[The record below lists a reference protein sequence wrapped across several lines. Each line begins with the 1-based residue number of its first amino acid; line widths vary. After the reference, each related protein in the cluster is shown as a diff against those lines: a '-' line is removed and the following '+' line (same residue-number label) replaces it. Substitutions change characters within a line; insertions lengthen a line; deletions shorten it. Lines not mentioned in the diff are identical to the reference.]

1 MSTLWI
7 LQRKTGYH
15 SQRGLIFSMKIVVDT
30 MGGDNAPFINIEGA
44 IQYLNDPRS
53 TGEVIL
59 VGQEDIIKQELQS
72 RSFNNPRLHIQ
83 HASQIIGMDDS
94 PTRSYKLKKDSSLR
108 VGIELVKSGE
118 GDAFISAGNTGA
130 TMTYSLLILGR
141 IKGVDRPA
149 VSAFMPHEEGVTLL
163 LDVGAVA
170 EAKPKN
176 LLQYGIMGSIVYK
189 HINKTDKARVA
200 LMSIGE
206 DADKGT
212 PLVKE
217 AKRLLEAANIDFHG
231 YAEGRDIFNNKFD
244 VIVTDGFTG
253 NVSLKLAESTFKTLF
268 TMIKNR
274 LDRPSRLIG
283 ARLIKPVFTELV
295 GIFDPNNYGGSPLL
309 GIKGVSLIAHGSSN
323 EIGIKNALFE
333 AQRLVN
339 SNLIDTI
346 EQEITESLSSITYT
360 DMDEQIIH
368 H

>member
-1 MSTLWI
+1 
-7 LQRKTGYH
+7 
-15 SQRGLIFSMKIVVDT
+15 MKIVVDA

-44 IQYLNDPRS
+44 IQYLNDPRCA
-53 TGEVIL
+53 GEVIL
-59 VGQEDIIKQELQS
+59 VGQEELLRQELQS
-72 RSFNNPRLHIQ
+72 RNFTDPRLQ
-83 HASQIIGMDDS
+83 LQQAAEVVGMDES
-94 PTRSYKLKKDSSLR
+94 PTRSFKEKKDSSLR
-108 VGIELVKSGE
+108 VGIELVKAGV

-130 TMTYSLLILGR
+130 TMAYSLLTLGR
-141 IKGVDRPA
+141 IPGVDRPA
-149 VSAFMPHEEGVTLL
+149 VGAFMPHEEGATLL

-176 LLQYGIMGSIVYK
+176 LLQFGIMGSIVYRTMTK
-189 HINKTDKARVA
+189 QPSARVA

-206 DADKGT
+206 EAEKGT

-217 AKRLLEAANIDFHG
+217 AKNLLQAAKIDFQG

-253 NVSLKLAESTFKTLF
+253 NVCLKLAESTFKTLF
-268 TMIKNR
+268 TMIKSR

-309 GIKGVSLIAHGSSN
+309 GIKGISLIAHGSSS
-323 EIGIKNALFE
+323 EKAIKNAIFE
-333 AQRLVN
+333 AQRLIRA
-339 SNLIDTI
+339 NLIEAI
-346 EQEITESLSSITYT
+346 EQEITNSLATIKYS
-360 DMDEQIIH
+360 DRAEEIIH

>member
-1 MSTLWI
+1 
-7 LQRKTGYH
+7 
-15 SQRGLIFSMKIVVDT
+15 MKIVVDS

-44 IQYLNDPRS
+44 IQYLNDPKS
-53 TGEVIL
+53 VGDVIL
-59 VGQEDIIKQELQS
+59 VGQEDVIRQELQS
-72 RSFNNPRLHIQ
+72 RSFTSPRLHIQ
-83 HASQIIGMDDS
+83 HASQVVGMDES
-94 PTRSYKLKKDSSLR
+94 PTRSFKEKKDSSMR
-108 VGIELVKSGE
+108 VGIGLVKSGA

-130 TMTYSLLILGR
+130 TMAYSLLTLGR
-141 IKGVDRPA
+141 IPGVDRPA
-149 VSAFMPHEEGVTLL
+149 VGAFMPHEDGATLL

-176 LLQYGIMGSIVYK
+176 LLQFGIMGSIVYK
-189 HINKTDKARVA
+189 KMTRSDSARIA

-206 DADKGT
+206 EAEKGT

-217 AKRLLEAANIDFHG
+217 AKRLLEAADIDFHG
-231 YAEGRDIFNNKFD
+231 YAEGRDVFNNKFD

-268 TMIKNR
+268 SMIKSR

-295 GIFDPNNYGGSPLL
+295 NIFDPNNYGGSPLL
-309 GIKGVSLIAHGSSN
+309 GIKGISLIAHGSSS
-323 EIGIKNALFE
+323 EKAIKNSIFE

-339 SNLIDTI
+339 SNLIDAI
-346 EQEITESLSSITYT
+346 EQEITTSLSSIIYT
-360 DMDEQIIH
+360 EMDEQIIH

>member
-1 MSTLWI
+1 
-7 LQRKTGYH
+7 
-15 SQRGLIFSMKIVVDT
+15 MKIVVDT
-30 MGGDNAPFINIEGA
+30 MGGDNAPFINIDGA
-44 IQYLNDPRS
+44 IDYLKDAKS
-53 TGEVIL
+53 VGDIIL
-59 VGQEDIIKQELQS
+59 VGHEDLIRQELKS
-72 RSFNNPRLHIQ
+72 RPFESPRLHVQ
-83 HASQIIGMDDS
+83 HASEVVGMNES
-94 PTRSYKLKKDSSLR
+94 PTRSFKEKKDSSLR
-108 VGIELVKSGE
+108 VGIELVKNGE
-118 GDAFISAGNTGA
+118 ADAIISAGNTGA
-130 TMTYSLLILGR
+130 VMSYSLLILGR

-149 VSAFMPHEEGVTLL
+149 VGAFMPHEEGATLL

-176 LLQYGIMGSIVYK
+176 LLQFGIMGSIVYRK
-189 HINKTDKARVA
+189 VTKTEKPRVA

-206 DADKGT
+206 ESEKGT

-217 AKRLLEAANIDFHG
+217 AKRLLEESNINFLG

-253 NVSLKLAESTFKTLF
+253 NVCLKLAESTFKTLF
-268 TMIKNR
+268 TMIKAR

-309 GIKGVSLIAHGSSN
+309 GIKGISLIAHGSSN
-323 EIGIKNALFE
+323 EKAIKNALFE
-333 AQRLVN
+333 AQRLIN
-339 SNLIDTI
+339 SNLIDAI
-346 EQEITESLSSITYT
+346 EQEITTSLSTITYT

>member
-1 MSTLWI
+1 
-7 LQRKTGYH
+7 
-15 SQRGLIFSMKIVVDT
+15 MKIVVDI
-30 MGGDNAPFINIEGA
+30 MGGDNAPFINIEGS

-53 TGEVIL
+53 VGEIIL
-59 VGQEDIIKQELQS
+59 VGPEVLIREELQK
-72 RSFNNPRLHIQ
+72 RSFESPRLHIQ
-83 HASQIIGMDDS
+83 HASEQVSMDDS
-94 PTRSYKLKKDSSLR
+94 PTRSFKEKKDSSLR
-108 VGIELVKSGE
+108 VGIELVKKNR

-130 TMTYSLLILGR
+130 TMAYSLLLLGR
-141 IKGVDRPA
+141 IPGVDRPA
-149 VSAFMPHEEGVTLL
+149 IGAFMPHEEGMTLL

-176 LLQYGIMGSIVYK
+176 LLQFGIMGSIVYRK
-189 HINKTDKARVA
+189 LTKTDSARVA

-206 DADKGT
+206 EAEKGT

-217 AKRLLEAANIDFHG
+217 AKRLLEAADIDFMG
-231 YAEGRDIFNNKFD
+231 YAEGRDIFNDKFD

-253 NVSLKLAESTFKTLF
+253 NVSLKLAESTFETLF
-268 TMIKNR
+268 TMIKSR

-309 GIKGVSLIAHGSSN
+309 GIKGISLIAHGSSN
-323 EIGIKNALFE
+323 EKAIKNALFE

-339 SNLIDTI
+339 SNLIQAI
-346 EQEITESLSSITYT
+346 EQEITASLSNITYT
-360 DMDEQIIH
+360 DMDEEIIH

>member
-1 MSTLWI
+1 
-7 LQRKTGYH
+7 
-15 SQRGLIFSMKIVVDT
+15 MKIVVDS
-30 MGGDNAPFINIEGA
+30 MGGDNAPFINIDGA
-44 IQYLNDPRS
+44 IQYLNDPKS
-53 TGEVIL
+53 KGEVIL
-59 VGQEDIIKQELQS
+59 VGPEALIRNELHS
-72 RSFNNPRLHIQ
+72 RSFSSPRLHVQ
-83 HASQIIGMDDS
+83 HASEVVGMNDS
-94 PTRSYKLKKDSSLR
+94 PTRSYKEKKDSSMR
-108 VGIELVKSGE
+108 VGIELVKTGV

-130 TMTYSLLILGR
+130 IMTYSLLSLGR
-141 IKGVDRPA
+141 IPGVDRPA
-149 VSAFMPHEEGVTLL
+149 VGAFMPHEEGATLL

-176 LLQYGIMGSIVYK
+176 LLQFGIMGSIVYRK
-189 HINKTDKARVA
+189 ITKSDSARVA

-206 DADKGT
+206 ESEKGT

-217 AKRLLEAANIDFHG
+217 AKRLLEAADIDFRG

-253 NVSLKLAESTFKTLF
+253 NVCLKLAESTFKTLF
-268 TMIKNR
+268 TMIKSR

-309 GIKGVSLIAHGSSN
+309 GIKGISLIAHGSSS
-323 EIGIKNALFE
+323 EKAIKNALFE

-339 SNLIDTI
+339 SNLIDAI
-346 EQEITESLSSITYT
+346 EQEITASLSNITYT
-360 DMDEQIIH
+360 DIDEEIIH

>member
-1 MSTLWI
+1 
-7 LQRKTGYH
+7 
-15 SQRGLIFSMKIVVDT
+15 MKIVVDA

-44 IQYLNDPRS
+44 IQYLNEPRS
-53 TGEVIL
+53 VGEIIL
-59 VGQEDIIKQELQS
+59 VGPAEMLAQELAS
-72 RSFNNPRLHIQ
+72 RSYQNPRLHIQ
-83 HASQIIGMDDS
+83 HASQVVSMNES
-94 PTRSYKLKKDSSLR
+94 PTRSYKDKRDSSLR
-108 VGIELVKSGE
+108 VGIELVKSAAA
-118 GDAFISAGNTGA
+118 DAFISAGNTGA
-130 TMTYSLLILGR
+130 VMTYSLLTLGR
-141 IKGVDRPA
+141 IPGVDRPA
-149 VSAFMPHEEGVTLL
+149 VGAWMPHEAGKTLL

-176 LLQYGIMGSIVYK
+176 LLQYGIMGSIVHRK
-189 HINKTDKARVA
+189 ITKTPNPRVA

-206 DADKGT
+206 EAEKGT

-217 AKRLLEAANIDFHG
+217 AKRLLEAANINFMG

-268 TMIKNR
+268 SMIKSR

-309 GIKGVSLIAHGSSN
+309 GVRGISLIAHGSSN
-323 EIGIKNALFE
+323 EKAIKNALFE

-339 SNLIDTI
+339 AGLIDTT
-346 EQEITESLSSITYT
+346 EQEITASLSNITYT
-360 DMDEQIIH
+360 DIDEEIIH

>member
-1 MSTLWI
+1 
-7 LQRKTGYH
+7 
-15 SQRGLIFSMKIVVDT
+15 MKIVVDT

-44 IQYLNDPRS
+44 LQYIADPKS
-53 TGEVIL
+53 KGEVIL
-59 VGQEDIIKQELQS
+59 VGQETVIKEALQS
-72 RSFNNPRLHIQ
+72 RSFDSSRLHIH
-83 HASQIIGMDDS
+83 HASQVVTMDDS
-94 PTRSYKLKKDSSLR
+94 PTRSYKEKKDSSMR
-108 VGIELVKSGE
+108 VGIELVKNGK
-118 GDAFISAGNTGA
+118 GDAFISAGSTGA
-130 TMTYSLLILGR
+130 TMTYSLLSLGR
-141 IKGVDRPA
+141 IPGVDRPA
-149 VSAFMPHEEGVTLL
+149 IGAFMPHEDGTTLL

-176 LLQYGIMGSIVYK
+176 LLQFGIMGSIVYRK
-189 HINKTDKARVA
+189 ITKKNNPRVA

-206 DADKGT
+206 EAEKGT

-217 AKRLLEAANIDFHG
+217 AKRLLEAADLNFQG

-268 TMIKNR
+268 SMIKSR

-309 GIKGVSLIAHGSSN
+309 GIKGISLIAHGSSN
-323 EIGIKNALFE
+323 EKAIKNALFE

-339 SNLIDTI
+339 SNVTDAIQ
-346 EQEITESLSSITYT
+346 QEISASLSNITYT
-360 DMDEQIIH
+360 DIDEQIIH